1 MVYTGF
7 GQRGLLSPSKGVL
20 SGTNYLNQGYRN
32 YTTRRNADI
41 NLISIQIDPNILTM
55 LRLLFVRGPFSFR
68 RNHIKPVI
76 RTYSWCSDRLVTLIS
91 SDGIL
96 VQELV

>member
-41 NLISIQIDPNILTM
+41 ILISIQIDPNILTM
-55 LRLLFVRGPFSFR
+55 LRLPLFYEVLFHSGAITLSPLSV
-68 RNHIKPVI
+68 HTHGV
-76 RTYSWCSDRLVTLIS
+76 VT
-91 SDGIL
+91 G
-96 VQELV
+96 